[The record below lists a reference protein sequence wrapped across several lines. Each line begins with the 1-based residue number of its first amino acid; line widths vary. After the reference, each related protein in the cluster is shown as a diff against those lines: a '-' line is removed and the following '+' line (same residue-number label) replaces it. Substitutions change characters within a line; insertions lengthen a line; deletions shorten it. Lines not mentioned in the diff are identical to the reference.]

1 MSKTNPKNAGRTPKY
16 RPDVKTKTI
25 HWLIP
30 TILEYELMEFLQQKS
45 KERDLLTKGESR

>member
-16 RPDVKTKTI
+16 RPKVKTKTI

-30 TILEYELMEFLQQKS
+30 AVLEYELMEFLQKKS
-45 KERDLLTKGESR
+45 KERKLNFKE